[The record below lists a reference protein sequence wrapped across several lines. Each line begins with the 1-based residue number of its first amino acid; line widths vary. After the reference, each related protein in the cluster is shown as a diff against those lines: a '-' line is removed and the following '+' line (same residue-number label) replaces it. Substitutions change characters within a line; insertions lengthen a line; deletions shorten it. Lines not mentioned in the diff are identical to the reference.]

1 MNNYAVIEQ
10 VNGNFI
16 VHTEH
21 ADINSAEVSF
31 ANLWAALVND
41 TGAVDA
47 VIKVVDKNFDTVNGD
62 IKKIQHPA
70 KNS

>member
-1 MNNYAVIEQ
+1 MNEYAVIEQ

-16 VHTEH
+16 IHTEH
-21 ADINSAEVSF
+21 ANIDAAEVSF

-47 VIKVVDKNFDTVNGD
+47 VIKVVDKNLDVVNGD
-62 IKKIQHPA
+62 TKKIQHPA